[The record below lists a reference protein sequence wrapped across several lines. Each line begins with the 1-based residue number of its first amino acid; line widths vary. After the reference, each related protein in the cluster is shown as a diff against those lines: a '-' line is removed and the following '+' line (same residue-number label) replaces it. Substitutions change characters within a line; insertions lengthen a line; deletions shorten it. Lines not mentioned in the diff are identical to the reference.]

1 MAVALLVGFAT
12 PAAAGAGTGQE
23 PLRADR
29 PPRITATVLVDA
41 DGAELAAAIRVTER
55 GHVLVGSVMG
65 SPPAGSAG
73 VWNRGTFRPVAPPP
87 DAPPGPT
94 FYPLDISERDQV
106 VAAHLT
112 PACGP
117 APLPILCPAPVT
129 WSDGV
134 SSRLPTDGLVGAPI
148 DVNDRGQ
155 VAGWIGV
162 PLTRSQAVVWDDGT
176 IVTAPTGSMSE
187 ARGINNRGE
196 AVIQTRVDGA
206 SRAEVWRVGG
216 RLTDLG
222 TLGGRDTFARG
233 INARG
238 HVTGTSQA
246 ADGTQHVFLWRNHE
260 MADLGT
266 FGSYGNSVQAFNDR
280 DQIVIGG
287 AVDEGE
293 PPSAVAHTYLWDDGE
308 ATDLGPGP
316 GRVVA
321 RDINNRGQIV
331 GYSDQADGARHAVL
345 WHDGRWIDLHPYL
358 PAAGRSSA
366 VDINDRGQIVG
377 EADGHAV
384 MWTVR

>member
-1 MAVALLVGFAT
+1 M
-12 PAAAGAGTGQE
+12 
-23 PLRADR
+23 
-29 PPRITATVLVDA
+29 
-41 DGAELAAAIRVTER
+41 
-55 GHVLVGSVMG
+55 
-65 SPPAGSAG
+65 
-73 VWNRGTFRPVAPPP
+73 
-87 DAPPGPT
+87 
-94 FYPLDISERDQV
+94 SERDQV

-117 APLPILCPAPVT
+117 VPFPILCPAPVT

-162 PLTRSQAVVWDDGT
+162 PGTRSEAVVWDDGT
-176 IVTAPTGSMSE
+176 IVRAPTGPMSE

-196 AVIQTRVDGA
+196 AAVPTRIDGA
-206 SRAEVWRVGG
+206 SRAGVWRVGG

-222 TLGGRDTFARG
+222 TLGGTNTFAHG
-233 INARG
+233 IDARG
-238 HVTGTSQA
+238 HVAGTSQA
-246 ADGTQHVFLWRNHE
+246 ADGTQRVFLWRNRQ

-266 FGSYGNSVQAFNDR
+266 FGSYGHSVQAFNDR

-293 PPSAVAHTYLWDDGE
+293 PPSAVANTYLWHDGE
-308 ATDLGPGP
+308 VTDLGP

-331 GYSDQADGARHAVL
+331 GYSDQPDGTRHAVL
-345 WHDGRWIDLHPYL
+345 WQDGRWIDIHPFV
-358 PAAGRSSA
+358 AAAERSSA
-366 VDINDRGQIVG
+366 VDINDR
-377 EADGHAV
+377 ARSSAKP
-384 MWTVR
+384 TATP